1 MMDAWL
7 AEGGTQAGALRPE
20 TQRIVHAASEFLWSP
35 ELTASVEAFTAEH
48 APLFAGAAQGE
59 AGLAQEQRLE
69 WTEAHLGF
77 CRLFE
82 EQLEAFISAQP
93 FSRGE
98 FVDACQDALD
108 ASGDGGG
115 GGAAGFAASVVE
127 TVLMGSQYEY
137 FVQTMA
143 AAAAHDRQRREL
155 GVDTVTVLDGAVAEA
170 QAAGEGDEAAPEPE
184 QLTQI
189 PLPAAE

>member
-82 EQLEAFISAQP
+82 EQLEVFIAAQP

-115 GGAAGFAASVVE
+115 GAAGFAASVVD

-143 AAAAHDRQRREL
+143 AAAAHDQKRREL

-170 QAAGEGDEAAPEPE
+170 EAAGEGDEAAHEPE
-184 QLTQI
+184 QQPRI
-189 PLPAAE
+189 PLPAE

>member
-1 MMDAWL
+1 MDAWL

-82 EQLEAFISAQP
+82 EQLEVFIAAQP

-108 ASGDGGG
+108 ASGDG

-143 AAAAHDRQRREL
+143 AAAAHDQKRREL

-170 QAAGEGDEAAPEPE
+170 EAAGEGDEAAPEPE
-184 QLTQI
+184 QLPQI
-189 PLPAAE
+189 PLPAE

>member
-20 TQRIVHAASEFLWSP
+20 TQRIVQAASEVLWSP

-82 EQLEAFISAQP
+82 ERLEEFIAAQP
-93 FSRGE
+93 FTRSE

-115 GGAAGFAASVVE
+115 AAGFAASVVD

-143 AAAAHDRQRREL
+143 AAAAHDQKRREL

-170 QAAGEGDEAAPEPE
+170 EAADEGDEAAPEPE
-184 QLTQI
+184 QLPQI

>member
-1 MMDAWL
+1 MQLSRYDACVGFVNADGAIV
-7 AEGGTQAGALRPE
+7 AEGG
-20 TQRIVHAASEFLWSP
+20 VHSGEDLDNHRF
-35 ELTASVEAFTAEH
+35 ASVN
-48 APLFAGAAQGE
+48 
-59 AGLAQEQRLE
+59 R
-69 WTEAHLGF
+69 
-77 CRLFE
+77 RLFE
-82 EQLEAFISAQP
+82 EQLEAFIAAQP

-108 ASGDGGG
+108 ASGDGGGG